1 MENANA
7 STIKLLVIV
16 FRELQI
22 AKFEAIHMRTA
33 AVTIQTLVIGLN
45 NPDVVR

>member
-7 STIKLLVIV
+7 SSIKLLVIV

-22 AKFEAIHMRTA
+22 AKFEAIHMHIRQLL
-33 AVTIQTLVIGLN
+33 QTLVVIGIN
-45 NPDVVR
+45 NADVVR